1 MRPLKLTMQ
10 NFGPYR
16 NETVDFTQFENVPL
30 FLISGKTGS
39 GKTTI
44 FDGICYELFGETSG
58 NERTPQQMRSSF
70 AQAREKTVVQLK
82 FEHQGK
88 EYTITREPKYDY
100 VNAKEIGRA
109 SCRERGRNAE
119 E

>member
-44 FDGICYELFGETSG
+44 FDGICYALFGETSG
-58 NERTPQQMRSSF
+58 NERTPQQ
-70 AQAREKTVVQLK
+70 K
-82 FEHQGK
+82 
-88 EYTITREPKYDY
+88 
-100 VNAKEIGRA
+100 
-109 SCRERGRNAE
+109 
-119 E
+119 